1 MDIIKRKLSKNQCNY
16 SELKIFLTKES
27 ACVRNTDSPVT
38 KSHVHRV
45 HTEENV
51 TAAET
56 RRQGSSREK
65 ILGYFGEGLK
75 I

>member
-1 MDIIKRKLSKNQCNY
+1 M
-16 SELKIFLTKES
+16 
-27 ACVRNTDSPVT
+27 RNTDSPVT

-65 ILGYFGEGLK
+65 ILGYFGEGIK